1 MVHVPGPGCQR
12 LCSRCRC
19 IPRRRWGRSQRDLN
33 KMQVRVELFC
43 VFLLPRGR
51 HGGGEHRLLTGAK
64 DAVFGEHAVWSFCPQ
79 FSAGAYTVGEGGT
92 GTGLPGWLRVKIKN
106 VWNHQLD
113 IPVSYVSLPKG
124 ISPCIYIYIY
134 QYLYIYIYMNIILQP
149 RSPSYTIQEFCW
161 FHRLPKLGHHWKTA
175 PRNGRG
181 GVPTVVSS
189 GAKNWIGKNHLISY
203 QKLIILRC
211 FWGYHHSRKH
221 PFVDHL

>member
-1 MVHVPGPGCQR
+1 MVANDPSKQLLLFERAMVHVPGPGCQR

-124 ISPCIYIYIY
+124 ISPCIYIY
-134 QYLYIYIYMNIILQP
+134 QYLYIYMNIILQP
-149 RSPSYTIQEFCW
+149 KESILHHPGVLLVSPASKAWPSLKNSTKEWAWRRS
-161 FHRLPKLGHHWKTA
+161 H
-175 PRNGRG
+175 GR
-181 GVPTVVSS
+181 V
-189 GAKNWIGKNHLISY
+189 
-203 QKLIILRC
+203 
-211 FWGYHHSRKH
+211 
-221 PFVDHL
+221 